1 MLSLQK
7 RYINSLYLTEISTD
21 YSTFNYI
28 VVTEFQCPITQ
39 RSTDYDTAKVD
50 NGQRESSAI
59 SRYS

>member
-1 MLSLQK
+1 M
-7 RYINSLYLTEISTD
+7 TEISTD